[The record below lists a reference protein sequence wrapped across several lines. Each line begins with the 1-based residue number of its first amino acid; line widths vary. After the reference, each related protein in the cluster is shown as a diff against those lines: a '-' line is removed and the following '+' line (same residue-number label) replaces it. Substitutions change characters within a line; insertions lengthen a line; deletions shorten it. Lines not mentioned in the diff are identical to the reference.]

1 MSPRHTF
8 CIRQPWQAVKKM
20 LTSLAKIFS
29 LFLTTRAAR
38 SFQPQ
43 WFPSTLPLPPPRVDP
58 WFFIH
63 SHTLLLFLSFTQ
75 QGAFQVSIPLSL
87 SHTYVLP
94 GREQTR
100 ARYGS
105 SEIQTQPQS
114 GLCLEGFLACL
125 QEWIY
130 ELQHILIS

>member
-94 GREQTR
+94 GREQTSKHELDMEA
-100 ARYGS
+100 ARYKHS
-105 SEIQTQPQS
+105 RSLDS
-114 GLCLEGFLACL
+114 VWRDF
-125 QEWIY
+125 
-130 ELQHILIS
+130 